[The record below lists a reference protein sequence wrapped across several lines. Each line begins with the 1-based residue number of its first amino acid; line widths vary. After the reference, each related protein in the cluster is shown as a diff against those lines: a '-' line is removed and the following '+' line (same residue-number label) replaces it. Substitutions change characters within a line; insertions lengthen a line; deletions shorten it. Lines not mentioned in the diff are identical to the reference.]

1 VSVEDASEA
10 PDFLARLR
18 MDGRVCV
25 VLGAGLGMGRQT
37 AHAFGQAGARV
48 VCVDRDAARAEH
60 VAAEIDGLAVEADVT
75 RREQVE
81 RAFATAQDRAG
92 PVTHVVDI
100 VGLARNAPLRAL
112 DDAAWRGQFE
122 IVLDHAF
129 LTVQIGGRAVAAA
142 GGGSLVF
149 VGSMSGIGNVQGQV
163 AYGAAKAGLHHLVA
177 GAARELAPSKV
188 RVNAVAPGFV
198 RTPRLVAMLGEEQ
211 WRAVEGIIP
220 RGSAAAPAEIAGPI
234 LFLSSDLAS
243 YITGQTLVV
252 DGGLTGTVA
261 LPPLWSH

>member
-1 VSVEDASEA
+1 
-10 PDFLARLR
+10 

-48 VCVDRDAARAEH
+48 VCVDRGAARAER

-75 RREQVE
+75 RREQLE
-81 RAFATAQDRAG
+81 RAFAVAHDRAG
-92 PVTHVVDI
+92 PVRHVVDI
-100 VGLARNAPLRAL
+100 VGMPRIASLQAF

-129 LTVQIGGRAVAAA
+129 LTVQIGGQAVAAA
-142 GGGSLVF
+142 GGGAMVF
-149 VGSMSGIGNVQGQV
+149 VGSMSGIGSVHGQV
-163 AYGAAKAGLHHLVA
+163 AYGAAKAALHHLVA
-177 GAARELAPSKV
+177 GAARELAASKV

-198 RTPRLVAMLGEEQ
+198 RTPRLVAMLSEDQ
-211 WRAVEGIIP
+211 WRAVDGVIP
-220 RGSAAAPAEIAGPI
+220 RGSAATPAEIAGPI
-234 LFLSSDLAS
+234 LFLSSELAS

-252 DGGLTGTVA
+252 DGGLTGTV
-261 LPPLWSH
+261 PIPSLWST